1 MYIIKIVSILIF
13 LTTLFFVV
21 VYVDIH
27 VLFGYK
33 TFVTSFTYKRFPFF
47 NIFSIFDSQMLCDTI
62 FHFKM
67 LITFRTFV
75 FFCFFLFFFRTMFC
89 RSCFVT
95 CFFKLELVFATKLQF
110 SFWHQNFFSFKTLIT
125 LRTFLTSVVNFPTK
139 RNVK

>member
-75 FFCFFLFFFRTMFC
+75 FFQNYVLSILFCHM
-89 RSCFVT
+89 
-95 CFFKLELVFATKLQF
+95 FFKLELVFATKLQF